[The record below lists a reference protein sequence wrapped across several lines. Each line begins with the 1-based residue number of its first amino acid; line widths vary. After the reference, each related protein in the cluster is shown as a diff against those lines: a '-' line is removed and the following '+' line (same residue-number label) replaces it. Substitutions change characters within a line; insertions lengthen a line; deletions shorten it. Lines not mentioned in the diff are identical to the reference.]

1 NSRTVYSVD
10 GEILYP
16 YMGAWADGCQI
27 TVVSG
32 TALIIEWKR
41 GTDVWRQTPLSPGE
55 TYTISLAA
63 PEDGAMIETFD
74 YYPTFSVVLENCTPE
89 ELPVTPTTT
98 TTPAVTPTAT
108 PPTAT
113 PPACADPE
121 SCNRVTGTSE
131 AVTWSCSASPCPW
144 GATTSG
150 EAVAWP
156 SALGPI
162 SNRLGYTTS
171 AAVYLPATAATDMAI
186 TVTSGVATIYAG
198 HPDDASHAPLTTLAA
213 GQSYVVT
220 SLATADVIS
229 MQSNSPFAYELL
241 FPDGSSTTENIE
253 MAASGKQEQ
262 DTTNG
267 QLPSQVY
274 LPLVSAG
281 QSKSFSNP
289 ADEHTAK
296 IDVIL
301 PIQVFL
307 PLIASQ

>member
-1 NSRTVYSVD
+1 
-10 GEILYP
+10 
-16 YMGAWADGCQI
+16 
-27 TVVSG
+27 
-32 TALIIEWKR
+32 
-41 GTDVWRQTPLSPGE
+41 
-55 TYTISLAA
+55 
-63 PEDGAMIETFD
+63 
-74 YYPTFSVVLENCTPE
+74 
-89 ELPVTPTTT
+89 
-98 TTPAVTPTAT
+98 
-108 PPTAT
+108 
-113 PPACADPE
+113 
-121 SCNRVTGTSE
+121 
-131 AVTWSCSASPCPW
+131 
-144 GATTSG
+144 
-150 EAVAWP
+150 
-156 SALGPI
+156 
-162 SNRLGYTTS
+162 
-171 AAVYLPATAATDMAI
+171 MAI